1 MKNRNE
7 QIQEM
12 QQYGL
17 DRLKDGIG
25 LDSYACDLHHEL
37 YNMDY
42 FIVGTYEAK
51 QFLESYGVFEAIEI
65 VQSYEQNNFGESYT
79 DYSNPEKLVNMLAY
93 VIGEDFLANSNVL
106 ANFWDDRINEEN
118 ILEII
123 EELENL

>member
-1 MKNRNE
+1 
-7 QIQEM
+7 M
-12 QQYGL
+12 QQYVL
-17 DRLKDGIG
+17 DRLKDVIE
-25 LDSYACDLHHEL
+25 LDCYACDLHHEL

-42 FIVGTYEAK
+42 FIIGTYEAK

-93 VIGEDFLANSNVL
+93 IVGEDFLANSNVL
-106 ANFWDDRINEEN
+106 ANFWDEKINQEN
-118 ILEII
+118 IEEII